1 MVAPAQVIARA
12 SPFQFS
18 NGFIRCMPIG
28 PSGRALDGLRVVSL
42 AAHLPG
48 PLAARQLME
57 FGASVVK
64 IEPPDGDPF
73 AGYHPAW
80 YQALVE
86 GQRVVRLDLKDAK
99 SRPAF
104 DDFLDGAD
112 LLLTS
117 SRPASLERLG
127 LGWSR
132 VHEQFPRLCSVAI
145 VGSAS
150 PDANRPG
157 HDLTYQASAGLVA
170 PPQMPAI
177 LLADFAGAERSV
189 SASLALL
196 MARERGADAG
206 YAEVSLAAVAAQFN
220 EPVRR
225 GVTTPGSL
233 FGGGL
238 PGYGFYRARDGWM
251 AVAALEANSWSA
263 MQRAAGLAAT
273 SAASG
278 AAPDS
283 QPGDPQLDR
292 DALESHFLGN
302 TMDYWE
308 VWAVQHDLPIVA
320 VRSSGTASA

>member
-1 MVAPAQVIARA
+1 MVKV
-12 SPFQFS
+12 
-18 NGFIRCMPIG
+18 
-28 PSGRALDGLRVVSL
+28 
-42 AAHLPG
+42 
-48 PLAARQLME
+48 
-57 FGASVVK
+57 
-64 IEPPDGDPF
+64 EPPDGDPF

-80 YQALVE
+80 YQALAE
-86 GQRVVRLDLKDAK
+86 GQRVVRLDLKDPK
-99 SRPAF
+99 TRPAF
-104 DDFLDGAD
+104 EEILDGAD
-112 LLLTS
+112 LLVTS
-117 SRPASLERLG
+117 SRPASLDRLG
-127 LGWSR
+127 LGWAR
-132 VHEQFPRLCSVAI
+132 VHQRFPRLCSVAI

-170 PPQMPAI
+170 PPHMPAV

-263 MQRAAGLAAT
+263 MRRAAGF
-273 SAASG
+273 
-278 AAPDS
+278 APNPVSSDAPS
-283 QPGDPQLDR
+283 QAQPGDPQLDR

-308 VWAVQHDLPIVA
+308 VWAIQHDLPIVA
-320 VRSSGTASA
+320 VRSSGAASG

>member
-1 MVAPAQVIARA
+1 
-12 SPFQFS
+12 
-18 NGFIRCMPIG
+18 MPIG
-28 PSGRALDGLRVVSL
+28 SSGRALDGFRVVSL

-48 PLAARQLME
+48 PLAVRQLMA
-57 FGASVVK
+57 FGATVVK

-73 AGYHPAW
+73 AVYHPSW
-80 YQALVE
+80 YEALAE
-86 GQRVVRLDLKDAK
+86 GQRVVRLDLKNTK

-104 DDFLDGAD
+104 EEFLNEAD

-117 SRPASLERLG
+117 SRPSSLERLG
-127 LGWSR
+127 LGWAA
-132 VHEQFPRLCSVAI
+132 VHKRFPRLCYVAI

-170 PPQMPAI
+170 PPQMPVV

-189 SASLALL
+189 SAGLALL
-196 MARERGADAG
+196 MARERGGDAG
-206 YAEVSLAAVAAQFN
+206 YAEVSLASVAAQFN

-238 PGYGFYRARDGWM
+238 AGYGLYRARDGWM

-263 MQRAAGLAAT
+263 MRRAAGLA
-273 SAASG
+273 G
-278 AAPDS
+278 NPAPSDS
-283 QPGDPQLDR
+283 PSGDPQLDR

-302 TMDYWE
+302 TMDHWE

-320 VRSSGTASA
+320 VRSPGAGGA